1 MIGHKNQKDKIIT
14 LAVEK
19 KKKVVTIWQRL
30 AENTFPADVKI
41 NALGN
46 CFGTGEENKHMAMK
60 KCI

>member
-1 MIGHKNQKDKIIT
+1 MIGHNHQKIT

-60 KCI
+60 